1 MSTLMEAKSKK
12 TKVEKK
18 KKKDPFT
25 FISDLKEELKK
36 VSWTT
41 RTELL
46 SATKIVVLATFCF
59 GIGIYVVDLIVK
71 GFLEFIKRTLLFIFG

>member
-1 MSTLMEAKSKK
+1 MEAKSKK

-18 KKKDPFT
+18 KKKDPIT

>member
-1 MSTLMEAKSKK
+1 MEAKSKK